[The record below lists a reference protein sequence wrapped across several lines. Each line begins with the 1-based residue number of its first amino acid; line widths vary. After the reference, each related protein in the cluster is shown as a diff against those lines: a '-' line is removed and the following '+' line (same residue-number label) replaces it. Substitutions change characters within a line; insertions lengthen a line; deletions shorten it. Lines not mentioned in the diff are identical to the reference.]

1 MNEQFEILKSVIER
15 LEGADIA
22 YMLSGSM
29 AMNYYAQPRMTRDI
43 DIVVELMLDDA
54 ERVMAL
60 FQHDFYLDEEMVHNA
75 IFKQGLFNIIHN
87 DWLVKVDFIVRKN
100 TPYRQEEFLRR
111 QQVNIDGFTAWLVS
125 AEDLLLS
132 KLLWAK
138 DSHSEMQLNDIRNI
152 ITSVSQLDWRY
163 INHWAAILSVGELLN
178 EVRQ

>member
-1 MNEQFEILKSVIER
+1 LNEQFEILKSVIER

>member
-1 MNEQFEILKSVIER
+1 MTEQIDILKSVIER
-15 LEGADIA
+15 LERADIA

-43 DIVVELMLDDA
+43 DIVVELMFDDA
-54 ERVMAL
+54 ERLIAL
-60 FQHDFYLDEEMVHNA
+60 FMPDFYLDEEIIHNA
-75 IFKQGLFNIIHN
+75 IFSQGLFNIIHN
-87 DWLVKVDFIVRKN
+87 ESLVKVDFIVRKN

-111 QQVNIDGFTAWLVS
+111 QRAKIDGFAAWLVS

-152 ITSVSQLDWRY
+152 IASVTNLDWTY
-163 INHWAAILSVGELLN
+163 INHWAIALSVTELLS